1 MSGMLGAMA
10 ISSVRASRQAEGGGG
25 AAGAACSAGFSVP
38 PGVCFL
44 APDLSGSAA
53 GASAGRA
60 LGNGTEAGS
69 AVRLSFGPR
78 SGESLLPTPCDPA
91 TDFRAAAA
99 GAACAQSIST
109 TAATVTIGLS
119 PQAKPAQGHLR
130 LAFPALKFMAVP

>member
-10 ISSVRASRQAEGGGG
+10 ISSVKASRQAEGGGG
-25 AAGAACSAGFSVP
+25 AAGAACSAGS

-60 LGNGTEAGS
+60 LGNGTDAGS

-78 SGESLLPTPCDPA
+78 PRENSLPA
-91 TDFRAAAA
+91 SSDQAPDFRATAT
-99 GAACAQSIST
+99 GAACAQNISRM
-109 TAATVTIGLS
+109 AATVTIGLS
-119 PQAKPAQGHLR
+119 PQARPSQGHLR
-130 LAFPALKFMAVP
+130 LAFCALKFMAIP

>member
-25 AAGAACSAGFSVP
+25 TAGAAGSAAFSVP
-38 PGVCFL
+38 AGVCFL
-44 APDLSGSAA
+44 APDLS

-60 LGNGTEAGS
+60 LGNGTGAGS